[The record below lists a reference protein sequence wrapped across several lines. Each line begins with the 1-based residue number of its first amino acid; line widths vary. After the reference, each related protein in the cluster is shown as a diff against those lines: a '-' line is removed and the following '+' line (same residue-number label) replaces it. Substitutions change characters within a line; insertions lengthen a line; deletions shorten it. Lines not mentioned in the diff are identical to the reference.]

1 MIPKEQIRLLE
12 TWKKGIFEELSI
24 SEIMGIS
31 GKKTKPWVFNALKLL
46 TKHNLLISKRKANI
60 NLYKLNL
67 SNPFLIQTLQYLEAQ
82 NSLGFLHLDTVTEFI
97 RKVPVKNYC
106 LLAFDVEKKSELNA
120 CFLIKNKEV
129 EGQIKP
135 FVNNSK
141 SKVNLHYITYDDF
154 VKMLLTEEEN
164 IAKEV
169 FRSNLLFFNGDI
181 YYELIKE
188 AYKNGFR

>member
-1 MIPKEQIRLLE
+1 MIPKEQIKLLE
-12 TWKKGIFEELSI
+12 TWKNRIFEELSI

-31 GKKTKPWVFNALKLL
+31 GKKTKPWVFNSLTLL

-82 NSLGFLHLDTVTEFI
+82 NSLDFSHLDTVTEFI

-106 LLAFDVEKKSELNA
+106 LLAFDIKKKSELNV
-120 CFLIKNKEV
+120 CFLIENKELMKK
-129 EGQIKP
+129 IKP
-135 FVNNSK
+135 FVN
-141 SKVNLHYITYDDF
+141 KVNAHYITYGDF
-154 VKMLLTEEEN
+154 VKMLLEDGEN

-181 YYELIKE
+181 YYELLKE